1 MILQKGEENM
11 KTNRMILVL
20 IVVLSSLTA
29 CDNSADKAIEQG
41 KQLLENREYH
51 NALSY
56 FEVAIHEGAEDVE
69 IRNIVR
75 IIKSYNEA
83 LRLFE
88 AEDYDGA
95 KEEISTIEDDYNKY
109 AIARDIDHM
118 NDQIVDKTKED
129 EVKRAEVEIKEDEA
143 KEKEI
148 KVHEKDKR
156 DVRDRPAPKKKEL
169 MDPDKAEENIEY
181 KKTNRKSEYLT
192 RIVENEREV
201 NKIYSNKDKGAAQQ
215 SEEGYVIWDDF
226 LNEIWGVLKENLPE
240 DEMSSLLSKQRLWI
254 TEKEDMA
261 AKICGDGYPADV
273 AMTDMLKR
281 TERRCKELVEQYM
294 E

>member
-1 MILQKGEENM
+1 M

-261 AKICGDGYPADV
+261 AKIRGDGYPADV